1 MGIKGELW
9 IYGLGF
15 FGQALFGLRL
25 LTQWF
30 FSEREGRPVSPVLY
44 WQISLLASLIVLLY
58 GVLRKD
64 PIIIF
69 GQLASYYIYIRNL
82 QLKERWTT
90 IAAPFRYV
98 LSLLPFIVLG
108 IVFTTMTETLREL
121 VSNVEPANAL
131 FVVGALGQV
140 MINIRFIY
148 QWYYSERRGISVL
161 PLGFWI
167 ISLIASMLVLI
178 YGIYRRDPVL
188 FVSQCLGL
196 VAYIRNIYFYHR
208 VNVKVAKK
216 SL

>member
-1 MGIKGELW
+1 MEDGRLW
-9 IYGLGF
+9 IYALGF

-69 GQLASYYIYIRNL
+69 GQVVSYYIYIRNL
-82 QLKERWTT
+82 QLKERWST
-90 IAAPFRYV
+90 IAAPFRYFV
-98 LSLLPFIVLG
+98 AVLPFVVLG
-108 IVFTTMTETLREL
+108 IVFTTMTNTLREL
-121 VSNVEPANAL
+121 ARNFEPANTL
-131 FVVGALGQV
+131 FMTGALGQV
-140 MINIRFIY
+140 MINMRFIY

-167 ISLIASMLVLI
+167 ISLIASVLVLI
-178 YGIYRRDPVL
+178 YGIHRRDPVL
-188 FVSQCLGL
+188 FVSQCLGM
-196 VAYIRNIYFYHR
+196 VAYIRNIYFYSR
-208 VNVKVAKK
+208 MNAQAAKK